1 MSIQKN
7 NKDMES
13 FDLQAHLDEI
23 YSNFPP
29 EYWKPVIGI
38 TANYAEG
45 EARLMDRYYKQVV
58 SAGGVP
64 VLIPPVADKDV
75 VER

>member
-7 NKDMES
+7 NRDMES

-64 VLIPPVADKDV
+64 VPIRTLSSIP
-75 VER
+75 